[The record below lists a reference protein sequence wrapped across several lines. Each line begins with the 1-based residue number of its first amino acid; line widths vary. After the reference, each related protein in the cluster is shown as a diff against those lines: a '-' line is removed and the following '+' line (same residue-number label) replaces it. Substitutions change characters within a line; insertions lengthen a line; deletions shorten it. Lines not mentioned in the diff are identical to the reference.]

1 MSRDKRILSSNGELE
16 EKEKENNREIVK
28 SFNDET
34 TLSKETRLLI
44 IGTLTPPNTKY
55 FYCSYY
61 NRIYGYIDEALKQLG
76 KSGEKT
82 LKELKRGFQSVQNK
96 VADIDLLTDA
106 DIESNKDKIKE
117 ILKQNGIAF
126 YDVVDKAIRKKETSY
141 DKDIM
146 YFTLANVKE
155 VGPRTTII
163 VNSDLAFACAK
174 EIGFKI
180 DEKNKLSQRWDK
192 KEKWVEAIKAAI
204 K

>member
-1 MSRDKRILSSNGELE
+1 MSRDKRILSSNDELE
-16 EKEKENNREIVK
+16 EKAKENNREIVK

-44 IGTLTPPNTKY
+44 IGTLTPPKTNY
-55 FYCSYY
+55 FYCSCY

-76 KSGEKT
+76 KSGEQT
-82 LKELKRGFQSVQNK
+82 LKELKRGFQRVRNNVVK
-96 VADIDLLTDA
+96 IKLLTKVE
-106 DIESNKDKIKE
+106 IKRKKDKIKE
-117 ILKQNGIAF
+117 ILRQNGIAF
-126 YDVVDKAIRKKETSY
+126 YDVVDKAIRKKETPY

-146 YFTLANVKE
+146 YFTLANVQE

-192 KEKWVEAIKAAI
+192 KEKWVETIKAAI